1 MQGKYLNTCQSLS
14 SFLDFECHERSSQH
28 GWCWKWNSSMRERW
42 RPKTH
47 YHPLRKHHSTQSTRN
62 DEFFMTI
69 NIHTLQSRSPSG
81 VFKKKFGDHH
91 ISWACVL
98 GWVHVRASGEG
109 PRYFAKTEVLTMW
122 LKWLYVVVI
131 TWRHMFRRR
140 LGPYMALA
148 RGKIRSM
155 LEKLK
160 KVPKLKKIQI
170 FFNFSFFVE
179 FSHFS

>member
-1 MQGKYLNTCQSLS
+1 
-14 SFLDFECHERSSQH
+14 
-28 GWCWKWNSSMRERW
+28 
-42 RPKTH
+42 
-47 YHPLRKHHSTQSTRN
+47 
-62 DEFFMTI
+62 
-69 NIHTLQSRSPSG
+69 
-81 VFKKKFGDHH
+81 
-91 ISWACVL
+91 
-98 GWVHVRASGEG
+98 
-109 PRYFAKTEVLTMW
+109 
-122 LKWLYVVVI
+122 
-131 TWRHMFRRR
+131 MFRRR